1 MKTIQPNPPR
11 VLAAQG
17 LCKNYG
23 KLTVL
28 QNLDLALEPG
38 RIYGLIGRNGAG
50 KTTLLGLL
58 TGQNLP
64 TAGTITYG
72 GAPVWENGSVLSEL
86 YFARELA
93 AGSELGMLAV
103 KRFLRAASLFCP
115 YWDEPYAQTLLQ
127 KFAVPT
133 DKKINKLSRGQASML
148 AITVALAS
156 RAPVTLLD
164 EPTAGLDV
172 VMREKFYRILLEDY
186 AATGR
191 TFVISTH
198 IIEEAAGVFERV
210 VVLDEGKIVA
220 DEPTDALL
228 DRFRSVS
235 GPAEAVQAALAARGL
250 TPLQSQPV
258 GKYLM
263 TTVQG
268 SESDWAAMAENP
280 AIELEGMNLQSVFVA
295 LCGHGDEEG

>member
-1 MKTIQPNPPR
+1 MKTIQSNPPR
-11 VLAAQG
+11 VLTAQG

-23 KLTVL
+23 EQTVL
-28 QNLDLALEPG
+28 KDLDLALEPG

-50 KTTLLGLL
+50 KTTLLSLL

-64 TAGTITYG
+64 TAGAITYG
-72 GAPVWENGSVLSEL
+72 GAPVWENAAALSEF

-93 AGSELGMLAV
+93 SGSDLGSLAV
-103 KRFLRAASLFCP
+103 KRFLRAAALFCP
-115 YWDEPYAQTLLQ
+115 YWDEPYAQSLLQ
-127 KFAVPT
+127 KFNVPT
-133 DKKINKLSRGQASML
+133 NKTINKLSRGQASML

-172 VMREKFYRILLEDY
+172 VMREKFYHILLEDY

-210 VVLDEGKIVA
+210 VILDEGKVVA

-235 GPAEAVQAALAARGL
+235 GPTEAVQAALAARGL
-250 TPLQSQPV
+250 TPMQSQQV
-258 GKYLM
+258 GKYVM
-263 TTVQG
+263 TTVRG
-268 SESDWAAMAENP
+268 TDSDWAALADDP
-280 AIELEGMNLQSVFVA
+280 ALDLEGMNLQNVFVA